1 MVYPD
6 RFRKFMHRFVSNT
19 WLKNSKLLH
28 WFKIRLVCPL
38 INLKWKFLKV
48 KFFVWLMTSLWRHQF
63 HNQLRFEITVFDWL
77 MFNSQITLFL
87 SDLRK
92 NHILFGWII
101 YNESFIFVTGS
112 LSPPPLSFMALESVN
127 HVKLFTHLYIDEATR
142 QKRPKSSSFHCEG
155 NLGK

>member
-6 RFRKFMHRFVSNT
+6 LSRKFMHRFVSNT
-19 WLKNSKLLH
+19 WPKNSKLLH
-28 WFKIRLVCPL
+28 WFKIRQVSPS
-38 INLKWKFLKV
+38 INLKWKFQKV
-48 KFFVWLMTSLWRHQF
+48 KFLYDSWRHCDVTNF
-63 HNQLRFEITVFDWL
+63 ITSYAFIITVFDWL
-77 MFNSQITLFL
+77 MFHSRITFL

-92 NHILFGWII
+92 VTFCLMNHLQWVI
-101 YNESFIFVTGS
+101 YICHRFSIATTIT
-112 LSPPPLSFMALESVN
+112 MAIESVN